1 MDSKVAPKIIQP
13 QKLNNKGQEISKG
26 FFSCLQILHKANRV
40 FGRYLTIDSEK
51 WLKEKIKV
59 IT

>member
-1 MDSKVAPKIIQP
+1 MVVNLFISMDSKVAPKIIQP
-13 QKLNNKGQEISKG
+13 QKLNNKGQEIS
-26 FFSCLQILHKANRV
+26 ANRV